1 MSKSIQLYPFLSFLT
16 FYMIQISSKTVFA
29 VFGIFLYIA
38 AGIALLAYLESTERT
53 RKSDIISIITYILF
67 TAVFFLLPLSGSL
80 IAETGISLKSENL
93 KMWWMPVY
101 IITIFLPV
109 LILYINRLK
118 NKPLY
123 IPVILSAAVPA
134 LLAGALLV
142 FFPAVRNNAVAAV
155 SDIIQIN
162 IIDTLVKMKETV
174 QLPDDYADMLSYLSL
189 NKELVARQTVYMF
202 PAALSFVFILITYM
216 SDRMKPL
223 FKDNTIIIREYRLP
237 DNLVWVLIIGGFL
250 ILAPQEG
257 LKYASY
263 NVLSI
268 FGVLYFFQGLQ
279 VINKVF
285 DKFQVSIFFRSF
297 LILFIFLYFIV
308 FASAVILIGI
318 FSIWFKPKW
327 LEKNDDNNAD
337 KKDNTDGN

>member
-1 MSKSIQLYPFLSFLT
+1 MNI
-16 FYMIQISSKTVFA
+16 IERGKTT
-29 VFGIFLYIA
+29 
-38 AGIALLAYLESTERT
+38 LLLE
-53 RKSDIISIITYILF
+53 
-67 TAVFFLLPLSGSL
+67 
-80 IAETGISLKSENL
+80 SENL

-109 LILYINRLK
+109 LVLYINRLK

-134 LLAGALLV
+134 LLVGALLV
-142 FFPAVRNNAVAAV
+142 FFPVVRNSAIAAV
-155 SDIIQIN
+155 SEIIQVGL
-162 IIDTLVKMKETV
+162 IDTLVKMKETV

-223 FKDNTIIIREYRLP
+223 FKDNTIIIREYKLP

-337 KKDNTDGN
+337 KKDSTDGN

>member
-1 MSKSIQLYPFLSFLT
+1 
-16 FYMIQISSKTVFA
+16 MIQISSKTVFA

-53 RKSDIISIITYILF
+53 KKSDIISIIIYILF

-109 LILYINRLK
+109 LVLYINRLK

-134 LLAGALLV
+134 LLVGALLV

-155 SDIIQIN
+155 SDIIQIS

-189 NKELVARQTVYMF
+189 NKESVARQTVYMF

-337 KKDNTDGN
+337 KKDSTDGN

>member
-1 MSKSIQLYPFLSFLT
+1 
-16 FYMIQISSKTVFA
+16 MIQISSKTVFA

-53 RKSDIISIITYILF
+53 KKSDIISIIIYILF

-109 LILYINRLK
+109 LVLYINRLK

-134 LLAGALLV
+134 LLVGALLV
-142 FFPAVRNNAVAAV
+142 FFPAVRNSAIAAV
-155 SDIIQIN
+155 SEIIQVGL
-162 IIDTLVKMKETV
+162 IDTLVKMKETV

-337 KKDNTDGN
+337 KKDSTDGN

>member
-1 MSKSIQLYPFLSFLT
+1 
-16 FYMIQISSKTVFA
+16 MIQISSKTVFA

-109 LILYINRLK
+109 LVLYINRLK

-134 LLAGALLV
+134 LLVGALLV

-155 SDIIQIN
+155 SDIIQIS

-337 KKDNTDGN
+337 KKDSTDGN

>member
-1 MSKSIQLYPFLSFLT
+1 
-16 FYMIQISSKTVFA
+16 MIQISSKTVFA

-53 RKSDIISIITYILF
+53 KKSDIISIIIYILF

-109 LILYINRLK
+109 LVLYINRLK

-123 IPVILSAAVPA
+123 IPVILSAVVPA
-134 LLAGALLV
+134 LLVGALLV

-155 SDIIQIN
+155 SDIIQIS

-337 KKDNTDGN
+337 KKDSTDGN

>member
-1 MSKSIQLYPFLSFLT
+1 
-16 FYMIQISSKTVFA
+16 
-29 VFGIFLYIA
+29 
-38 AGIALLAYLESTERT
+38 
-53 RKSDIISIITYILF
+53 
-67 TAVFFLLPLSGSL
+67 
-80 IAETGISLKSENL
+80 
-93 KMWWMPVY
+93 
-101 IITIFLPV
+101 
-109 LILYINRLK
+109 
-118 NKPLY
+118 
-123 IPVILSAAVPA
+123 
-134 LLAGALLV
+134 
-142 FFPAVRNNAVAAV
+142 
-155 SDIIQIN
+155 
-162 IIDTLVKMKETV
+162 
-174 QLPDDYADMLSYLSL
+174 MLSYLSL

>member
-1 MSKSIQLYPFLSFLT
+1 
-16 FYMIQISSKTVFA
+16 MIQISSKTVFA

-53 RKSDIISIITYILF
+53 KKSDIISIIIYILF

-109 LILYINRLK
+109 LVLYINRLK

-134 LLAGALLV
+134 LLVGALLV

-155 SDIIQIN
+155 SDIIQIS

-202 PAALSFVFILITYM
+202 PAALSLVFILITYM

-337 KKDNTDGN
+337 KKDSTDGN

>member
-1 MSKSIQLYPFLSFLT
+1 
-16 FYMIQISSKTVFA
+16 MIQISSKTVFA

-53 RKSDIISIITYILF
+53 KKSDIISIIIYILF

-109 LILYINRLK
+109 LVLYINRLK

-134 LLAGALLV
+134 LLVGALLV
-142 FFPAVRNNAVAAV
+142 FFPAVRNNAIAAV
-155 SDIIQIN
+155 SEIIQVGL
-162 IIDTLVKMKETV
+162 IDTLVKMKETV

-337 KKDNTDGN
+337 KKDSTDGN

>member
-1 MSKSIQLYPFLSFLT
+1 
-16 FYMIQISSKTVFA
+16 MIQISSKTVFA

>member
-1 MSKSIQLYPFLSFLT
+1 
-16 FYMIQISSKTVFA
+16 MIQISSKTVFA

-38 AGIALLAYLESTERT
+38 SGIALLAYLESTERT
-53 RKSDIISIITYILF
+53 KKSDIISIIIYVLF
-67 TAVFFLLPLSGSL
+67 TAVFFILPLSGSL

-134 LLAGALLV
+134 LLVGALLV
-142 FFPAVRNNAVAAV
+142 FFPVIRNSAIAAV
-155 SDIIQIN
+155 SEIIQAG

-174 QLPDDYADMLSYLSL
+174 QLPEDYADMLSYLSL
-189 NKELVARQTVYMF
+189 NKEFVAMQTVYMF

-223 FKDNTIIIREYRLP
+223 FRDNTIIIREYRLP
-237 DNLVWVLIIGGFL
+237 DNLVWVLIVGGFL

-257 LKYASY
+257 LKYTSY

-279 VINKVF
+279 VINKIF

-337 KKDNTDGN
+337 KKDSTDGN